1 MVGLF
6 RPKCAGPR
14 RESKTP
20 IRCESPHQPLRT
32 ARLRAAGHGQTR
44 LRSGFGCKC
53 GPGPAFLNS
62 AFDAQRRPQH
72 VRPVKPTILLAFL
85 VSATL
90 QAESVTLIPSADTAM
105 LSLNPDNN
113 YGRLTTL
120 PVGPI
125 NKPSHFARALLKF
138 DVASA
143 LPAGAV
149 VTSVRLKLQ
158 MTKEAI
164 GGSGD
169 TVGLHRMLVDWGE
182 GAKSAGNH
190 GAAATAGEANWNAR
204 KLGSANWGTPGGLA
218 GADFVTAPS
227 GTLEWNEPAS
237 YTFASTPGLVA
248 DVQAWR
254 DNPTAN
260 EGWLLRSTD
269 ESPAGAAKRIVSRE
283 GTSVGQRPQLTVEF
297 SVPPAFEP
305 RLPVPTLAGGSLSLR
320 YQLAAGHLYELRAF
334 DRPGATTFSVLTN
347 HAVKLVGFEAEF
359 TEPVTPPQRFYQLVI
374 TGDID

>member
-14 RESKTP
+14 RESTTP
-20 IRCESPHQPLRT
+20 IRCGSPHQPLQT
-32 ARLRAAGHGQTR
+32 ARLQADGHGRTR
-44 LRSGFGCKC
+44 LRSGFGCRW
-53 GPGPAFLNS
+53 GLGLAFLNS
-62 AFDAQRRPQH
+62 AFDAQWRPQQF
-72 VRPVKPTILLAFL
+72 RPVKPTILLAFL
-85 VSATL
+85 VPAIL

-113 YGRLTTL
+113 YGRLTTV

-149 VTSVRLKLQ
+149 VASVRLKLQ

-164 GGSGD
+164 GESGN

-190 GAAATAGEANWNAR
+190 GSAATAGEANWKAR
-204 KLGSANWGTPGGLA
+204 KLGTAEWVTPGGLA
-218 GADFVTAPS
+218 GADFVAAPS

-237 YTFASTPGLVA
+237 YTFASNPGLVA
-248 DVQAWR
+248 DVQALR

-283 GTSVGQRPQLTVEF
+283 GTSVVNVRSSRSSSACRRRLSPDF
-297 SVPPAFEP
+297 RCPP
-305 RLPVPTLAGGSLSLR
+305 
-320 YQLAAGHLYELRAF
+320 
-334 DRPGATTFSVLTN
+334 
-347 HAVKLVGFEAEF
+347 
-359 TEPVTPPQRFYQLVI
+359 
-374 TGDID
+374 